1 MQNLDTAVAQP
12 LHAYTAAVRARDA
25 DAFMALYDAKAWV
38 FDTWG
43 IWSYE
48 SADARRDTIVNWF
61 ASLGTEYVVVTF
73 DDVRIQGGPE
83 LMLASA
89 FGTFTGYSAEG
100 ETLRS
105 MQNRFTWA
113 IQSDDAGMKVIHE
126 HTSVP
131 ISFADTTA
139 IFHRA

>member
-1 MQNLDTAVAQP
+1 MQDLDSAVTQ
-12 LHAYTAAVRARDA
+12 LLNAYTAAVRARDVE
-25 DAFMALYDAKAWV
+25 AFMALYDTKARV

-43 IWSYE
+43 VWSYE
-48 SADARRDTIVNWF
+48 GVDARRDTIVNWF

-83 LMLASA
+83 LAVVSA

-100 ETLRS
+100 EALRS
-105 MQNRFTWA
+105 MQNRFTWGVQ
-113 IQSDDAGMKVIHE
+113 IGEVGLKVIHE

-139 IFHRA
+139 IFQRD